1 MRIKK
6 LQNLCDRAIL
16 SGYPIHSRAHKMR
29 QEPFYV
35 KREDELGFGVS
46 GSKLRK
52 YISILP
58 VLKKA
63 GKKAVLIGSFHSNHV
78 LAMLRLLKQEGLPY
92 RLFLQRPVSSEK
104 EGNAFFLSLLI
115 KENEIVWLEKV
126 PDPLEKEWKR
136 SWEEKLQEDFFWIP
150 IGGCMKEALLGSLTL
165 PLDILENEQELRTH
179 FDHIFVD
186 AGTGMSA
193 IALILGMSYLQKT
206 AEVHVVLMAGKE
218 SEFKEKLFFFHEE
231 LETLLKESFSLIT
244 YRCLYPP
251 TAKSFGSHNASI
263 FQIIKKTAEKEGFF
277 LDPLY
282 TGKLLLTIK
291 QIQLKGKVL
300 WVHSGGALSLS
311 GFQNAKF
318 A

>member
-1 MRIKK
+1 MRE
-6 LQNLCDRAIL
+6 
-16 SGYPIHSRAHKMR
+16 
-29 QEPFYV
+29 EPFYV

-52 YISILP
+52 YLSILP
-58 VLKKA
+58 ALKKA
-63 GKKAVLIGSFHSNHV
+63 GKKVALIGSFHSNHV
-78 LAMLRLLKQEGLPY
+78 LSMLQLLKQEDLPY
-92 RLFLQRPVSSEK
+92 QLFLQRPFSSEK
-104 EGNAFFLSLLI
+104 RGNAFFLSLLI
-115 KENEIVWLEKV
+115 QEDEVIWLDKV
-126 PDPLEKEWKR
+126 PNTLEEEWKS
-136 SWEEKLQEDFFWIP
+136 SWEKTLEEPFFWIP

-165 PLDILENEQELRTH
+165 TLDILRNEKELKTR

-186 AGTGMSA
+186 AGTAMSA
-193 IALILGMSYLQKT
+193 IALILGMSYLKKP

-218 SEFKEKLFFFHEE
+218 SEFKEKLSFFHEE
-231 LETLLKESFSLIT
+231 LQTLLKESFPLIT
-244 YRCLYPP
+244 YRCVFPG

-282 TGKLLLTIK
+282 TAKLLLTVK
-291 QIQLKGKVL
+291 QRQEKEDLKGEIL

-318 A
+318 V